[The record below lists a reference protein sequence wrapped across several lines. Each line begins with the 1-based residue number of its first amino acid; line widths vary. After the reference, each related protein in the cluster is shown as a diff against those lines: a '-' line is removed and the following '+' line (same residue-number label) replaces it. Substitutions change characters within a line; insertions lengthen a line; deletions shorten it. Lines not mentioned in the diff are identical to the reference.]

1 MVKPVSRKKW
11 PRNEAGM
18 NKLLAPLFVVSV
30 SACTLGSEGDLFT
43 TRSVAPVST
52 TDAGTPCT
60 PAVERASWPVRVVFV
75 VQNSGAM
82 CIVDPPGS
90 QAQAGFC
97 EQIAGQI
104 TPPGLTRPARVS
116 VIDSFLNANRARPN
130 FSAALVSWG
139 ENPHVVPFVSG
150 SDPSLRIALAELPST
165 LQKASNLQGGLEAAK
180 ALIEQDVLTTAE
192 SLRARSRYVVVVL
205 STGVPFP
212 RCAANDMMAQYAS
225 PTRPELVW
233 ADSAGAGAYCN
244 GQNPEIL
251 GFTPGND
258 LNQNAQLFAVVDGML
273 ALDTQYGLGD
283 VRVFTR
289 LLMNDAN
296 VATCGPI
303 CQDLFGPQSVAD
315 TRAMGTWLLTQLAQR
330 GQGTFVDPGTPSNLT
345 LADLDTSE
353 FTTFCGP

>member
-1 MVKPVSRKKW
+1 
-11 PRNEAGM
+11 M
-18 NKLLAPLFVVSV
+18 NQLLTALIVVSV
-30 SACTLGSEGDLFT
+30 SACTLGSEGDVFT
-43 TRSVAPVST
+43 TRSTSPVST

-60 PAVERASWPVRVVFV
+60 PAQERSNWPVRVVFV

-82 CIVDPPGS
+82 CVVDPPGS
-90 QAQAGFC
+90 QGQAGFC
-97 EQIAGQI
+97 EMIAPTI
-104 TPPGLTRPARVS
+104 TPAGLTRSARAS
-116 VIDSFLNANRARPN
+116 VIDSFLNTNRPRPN

-139 ENPHVVPFVSG
+139 ENPRVVPFVSG
-150 SDPSLRIALAELPST
+150 SDPSLRIALAELQST
-165 LQKASNLQGGLEAAK
+165 LQRASNLQGGLEAAK

-225 PTRPELVW
+225 AARPELVW
-233 ADSAGAGAYCN
+233 ADSPGAGGSCN
-244 GQNPEIL
+244 DQNPEIL
-251 GFTPGND
+251 GFTPGSN
-258 LNQNAQLFAVVDGML
+258 LNQNAQLFAAVDGML

-289 LLMNDAN
+289 LMLNDAN
-296 VATCGPI
+296 VAACGLI
-303 CQDLFGPQSVAD
+303 CQDLFGPQSLAD

-345 LADLDTSE
+345 LADIDTSE